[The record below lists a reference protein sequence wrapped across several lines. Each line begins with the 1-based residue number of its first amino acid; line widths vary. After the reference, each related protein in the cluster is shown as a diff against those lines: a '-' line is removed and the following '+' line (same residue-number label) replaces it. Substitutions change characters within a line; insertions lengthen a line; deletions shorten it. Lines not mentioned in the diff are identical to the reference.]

1 MGMHYQMAEKKQE
14 NATGGHPDEDVPFSM
29 SQVSSMSLL
38 ERARLGVL
46 IEADGDK
53 ALRAHLVGAMGEK
66 SKSALRRPRELPER
80 WNVVHVMDRITEAY
94 EVLAR
99 LPVTVR
105 PKGYGSAMP
114 EVVRPQ
120 MSNMEWIEKYRS
132 GDLAEEEEAKN
143 RVQRR
148 PSSAQITRM
157 EQAFQWTPRYLADK
171 PEVSKAVG
179 LGAQWEA
186 IRADLARR
194 CKARGISPRT
204 FFRRRTHGITIITM
218 GLIRD
223 KVLVS

>member
-1 MGMHYQMAEKKQE
+1 MHYAMTEKKEKFQS
-14 NATGGHPDEDVPFSM
+14 GDIGDKIDM
-29 SQVSSMSLL
+29 SQMSPDQ
-38 ERARLGVL
+38 RVRLSVL
-46 IEADGDK
+46 IEADGDQS
-53 ALRAHLVGAMGEK
+53 LRSHLLGAIGEK
-66 SKSALRRPRELPER
+66 PKTALRRPREVPLQ

-99 LPVTVR
+99 LPVTMR

-114 EVVRPQ
+114 AYTHDRFDHNAQ
-120 MSNMEWIEKYRS
+120 METGEFIEA
-132 GDLAEEEEAKN
+132 LEQQN
-143 RVQRR
+143 RVRL
-148 PSSAQITRM
+148 PASPAQITRM
-157 EQAFQWTPRYLADK
+157 NQAFQWTPRYLADK

-186 IRADLARR
+186 VGADLARR

-223 KVLVS
+223 KVPVS